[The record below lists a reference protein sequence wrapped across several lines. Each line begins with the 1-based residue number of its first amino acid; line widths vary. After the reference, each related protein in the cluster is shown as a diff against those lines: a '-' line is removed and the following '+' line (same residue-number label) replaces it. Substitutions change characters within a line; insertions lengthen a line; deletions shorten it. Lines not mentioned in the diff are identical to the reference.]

1 MQERYTF
8 ASVLEVFLI
17 VILAMYATVRRLGR
31 EIYAGQKVEELYFKA
46 LQCNKYSTIWETLRP
61 IIWLKGAHLRILKW
75 LLRAELTFRTVLI
88 LQAYAPLDTRI
99 TIH

>member
-1 MQERYTF
+1 MSEFPWPSSLYVFLSLVQLMQERYTF

-46 LQCNKYSTIWETLRP
+46 LQCNKYSTI
-61 IIWLKGAHLRILKW
+61 
-75 LLRAELTFRTVLI
+75 
-88 LQAYAPLDTRI
+88 
-99 TIH
+99 